1 MAAAN
6 PTAKYIEKVKG
17 LRYIDDLFFG
27 AALEDYLPGIQLILR
42 IVMEDASL
50 QVHEV
55 HTQQTVA
62 NLYGRGVR
70 FDVFASADGKR
81 YNCEIQR
88 ENGGAIP
95 LRARY
100 NSAMMDAREISKG
113 TEYEDFPEN
122 IVIFICEHDVLGKGL
137 PLYHIR
143 RVVEETG
150 ERFSDKALII
160 YVNGRYRG
168 DDPLGRLMHDFFC
181 EKPEEMHYSELAARM
196 KSVKENEG
204 SVNKMCNLL
213 EEAINE
219 GRDEGESK
227 LARLI
232 SILLRNGKTD
242 DIALAAEDVAKR
254 QELYRQY
261 GIA

>member
-1 MAAAN
+1 MVMAN
-6 PTAKYIEKVKG
+6 PCAKYIERVKE
-17 LRYIDDLFFG
+17 LRYIDDLFFSV
-27 AALEDYLPGIQLILR
+27 ALEDYLPGIQLILR

-62 NLYGRGVR
+62 NLYGRSVR
-70 FDVFASADGKR
+70 FDVFASAQGKR

-88 ENGGAIP
+88 DDNGAIP

-100 NSAMMDAREISKG
+100 NSAMIDAREVAKG
-113 TEYEDFPEN
+113 TEYEDLPEN
-122 IVIFICEHDVLGKGL
+122 IVIFICENDVLGKGL

-143 RVVEETG
+143 CVVEEMG
-150 ERFSDKALII
+150 ERFDDKALII
-160 YVNGRYRG
+160 YVNGKYRG

-181 EKPEEMHYSELAARM
+181 EKPEDMHYSELAARM

-213 EEAINE
+213 EEVIDEGRNE
-219 GRDEGESK
+219 GENK
-227 LARLI
+227 LARLM

-242 DIALAAEDVAKR
+242 EAALAAEDAKKR
-254 QELYRQY
+254 QDLYRQY